1 MCLFTWRSVVGSV
14 VFFFFKQKTAYEMR
28 ISDWSSDVC
37 SSDLPLKLAR
47 GIGFVAGTLVHEV
60 ASRREGF
67 RVTLTRIAGSGAF
80 RAGCLSLFFR
90 LPGSLRD
97 SLFGRVL
104 RDPIAPLRTRDFA
117 RYFAPEEARRLG
129 LVTNTETDFRRTIVW
144 FGHHGS
150 GHGRY
155 GMSRVADPVP
165 LLEKVDRKSV
175 VSGTRVSVRVD
186 LGGRSILK
194 KKKKN
199 NNTQIK

>member
-90 LPGSLRD
+90 LRSEER
-97 SLFGRVL
+97 RVGKECVS
-104 RDPIAPLRTRDFA
+104 TC
-117 RYFAPEEARRLG
+117 
-129 LVTNTETDFRRTIVW
+129 
-144 FGHHGS
+144 S
-150 GHGRY
+150 
-155 GMSRVADPVP
+155 SRWSPYH
-165 LLEKVDRKSV
+165 
-175 VSGTRVSVRVD
+175 
-186 LGGRSILK
+186 
-194 KKKKN
+194 
-199 NNTQIK
+199 